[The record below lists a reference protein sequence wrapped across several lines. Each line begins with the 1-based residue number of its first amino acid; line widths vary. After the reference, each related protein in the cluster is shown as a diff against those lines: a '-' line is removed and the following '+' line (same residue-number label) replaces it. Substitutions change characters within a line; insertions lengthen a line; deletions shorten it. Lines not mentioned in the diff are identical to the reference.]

1 MSERACIAHG
11 DDPHPVYHRI
21 GGVYDGDTGWPP
33 RQFVMRTACGHKVD
47 DWYGIK
53 SIRRE
58 RAALWARPCRRCFKE
73 DDDE

>member
-11 DDPHPVYHRI
+11 DDPRPVYHRI
-21 GGVYDGDTGWPP
+21 GKVDW
-33 RQFVMRTACGHKVD
+33 QFDLWTACGYKVD

-58 RAALWARPCRRCFKE
+58 RAALWARPCRRCFKANELE
-73 DDDE
+73 DPDE